1 MSSPS
6 IAIIIYSMYGHIA
19 IMAESVKK
27 GIEEAGGTAEIW
39 QIPETLPQ
47 EVLTKMHAPPKPDYP
62 IIDAAK
68 LATFDAFIMGI
79 PTRIR
84 QLPRTMEGAFRSS
97 SLCLTVLINI
107 ETNQVFWDSTGS
119 LWQTGAL
126 VGKYAGAFVSSA
138 GPGGGQEMTIN
149 SALSTLTHHGIVG
162 GSPWGAGTFAGK
174 MGERQ
179 PSALELQMAV
189 IQGKQFYGVVSRVKF

>member
-1 MSSPS
+1 MSSPN
-6 IAIIIYSMYGHIA
+6 IAIVIYSMYGHIA

-39 QIPETLPQ
+39 QIPETLPA
-47 EVLTKMHAPPKPDYP
+47 EILTKMHARPKPDYP

-79 PTRIR
+79 PTRFGNFPA
-84 QLPRTMEGAFRSS
+84 QWK
-97 SLCLTVLINI
+97 
-107 ETNQVFWDSTGS
+107 VFWDSTGS

-126 VGKYAGAFVSSA
+126 AGKYAGAFVSSA
-138 GPGGGQEMTIN
+138 GPGGGQEITIN
-149 SALSTLTHHGIVG
+149 NAMSTLTHHGILFVPLGFPAEVAAMPMLEEARG